1 MQSRSI
7 LGLATALLLLGC
19 QGDDDNAANLCFKPE
34 TLSIDQINSTSAFF
48 SWETGG
54 ESAFEFEYG
63 PNGFNLGSGTKIQTS
78 QTEYLIDGLEPLT
91 TYEIFLRSNCGSD
104 GFSDYI
110 SGNFTTLENIELCN
124 TPTNLALVA
133 VSDTSITL
141 TWDENNETAWEVEYG
156 PSGFII
162 GTGTVQNAT
171 QSNAQIDGLEPA
183 TTYEIYVRA
192 DCGVDGYSAYSD
204 QLTVT
209 TDGV

>member
-63 PNGFNLGSGTKIQTS
+63 PNGFSLGSGTKIQTS
-78 QTEYLIDGLEPLT
+78 QTEYLIHGLEPLT

-110 SGNFTTLENIELCN
+110 SGNFITLENIELCN
-124 TPTNLALVA
+124 TPTNLTLVA
-133 VSDTSITL
+133 VSDTSIIL
-141 TWDENNETAWEVEYG
+141 TWEENNETAWEVEYG
-156 PSGFII
+156 PSGFVL
-162 GTGTVQNAT
+162 GNGTVQNAT

-183 TTYEIYVRA
+183 TTYEVYVRA
-192 DCGVDGYSAYSD
+192 NCGVDGYSAFSN